1 MQRRVDILT
10 GTLGKALGGASG
22 GYVAGPATVVETLRQ
37 RARPYLFSNSV
48 APPIAAAALTALD
61 LVERTPELRDRL
73 WSSTA
78 RFRSALEERGLEV
91 LPGGHPIIPV
101 MIGDAQRASRFAAEL
116 FREGVYAVAFSYPV
130 VPHGTARIRTQV
142 SAAHD
147 PEQLDRAADV
157 FARAA
162 AATAA

>member
-1 MQRRVDILT
+1 LGFGELADRHDATVVVDDSHAVGFVGPTGRGSTKHHGLQERVDIHT

-73 WSSTA
+73 WASTA
-78 RFRSALEERGLEV
+78 RFRSALEEGGLAV

-116 FREGVYAVAFSYPV
+116 FRAGV
-130 VPHGTARIRTQV
+130 
-142 SAAHD
+142 
-147 PEQLDRAADV
+147 
-157 FARAA
+157 
-162 AATAA
+162 